1 MQLRNLASN
10 KEIAR
15 VFTNDMV
22 QDTGFVRNSL
32 WASSRPYFV
41 NFFSRSLELQASLVL
56 GGRDGSIAV
65 TTKGWYSG
73 EGRLLETVKLYQ
85 GESPLKAASA
95 GRYCAGGGRGSGHGG
110 AELVAGD
117 VGSRLPGRSECL
129 AVVHGAQRLPPGHA
143 GCDGGVWS
151 AGDHDGDPLGGPVG
165 LAGAMGHAQPDGTGV
180 AGVEGRGGG
189 RGAGAW
195 LGTTQRAVD
204 RWLKRHDGELEA
216 RCFEGRKSVRDR
228 PASHYLELERSGQVE
243 EWKQAL
249 AQHEPLAGWAT
260 GPGGCGKTTLAIML
274 ARHARAM
281 AGAIPVRPVLI
292 EEDWGKDLIEHVAR
306 LLNVDDRRPTAMMVK
321 KLGRTGRL
329 VLLLDGLSERRI
341 ENAVDQVKDLVS
353 GEVFRHVVVTSRS
366 LPPDG
371 DWFQT
376 LSLGPVPPDRFDDFL
391 SKYGIGDDRRKRA
404 VAEVGE
410 LSGGQPVRALFLKL
424 AADQLLKGQDL
435 PGSYDG
441 LVREFVVG
449 SRPKGK
455 DALREGSFL
464 LAAGIVAYRC
474 VVDEETIGPR
484 LIAENVLRA
493 ALGEKAAAEPF
504 LADEGKELNSV
515 AVLDQLIGCGLLQRS
530 VEVIRTLIGFSED
543 PIAEYLA
550 AMFLVEAEDRRIL
563 ANLRRRKAWK
573 DSGLAEAVE
582 RVEATHKPGQSMPT
596 GSS

>member
-1 MQLRNLASN
+1 MAAVTGERNWLRETWAAVS
-10 KEIAR
+10 R
-15 VFTNDMV
+15 
-22 QDTGFVRNSL
+22 GVRNAWQWYTGLNAFLQATLGATAAYGLLVITMVTLWVVRPDLLAQWAMPSL
-32 WASSRPYFV
+32 TAPESPGWKGVA
-41 NFFSRSLELQASLVL
+41 EAASLV
-56 GGRDGSIAV
+56 R
-65 TTKGWYSG
+65 
-73 EGRLLETVKLYQ
+73 
-85 GESPLKAASA
+85 
-95 GRYCAGGGRGSGHGG
+95 
-110 AELVAGD
+110 
-117 VGSRLPGRSECL
+117 
-129 AVVHGAQRLPPGHA
+129 
-143 GCDGGVWS
+143 
-151 AGDHDGDPLGGPVG
+151 
-165 LAGAMGHAQPDGTGV
+165 
-180 AGVEGRGGG
+180 
-189 RGAGAW
+189 W
-195 LGTTQRAVD
+195 LGTTQRALD

-228 PASHYLELERSGQVE
+228 PASHYLELERSEQVE
-243 EWKQAL
+243 VWKQAL
-249 AQHEPLAGWAT
+249 ARHEPLAGWAT

-292 EEDWGKDLIEHVAR
+292 EEDWVKDLIEHVAR

-371 DWFQT
+371 DWFQP

-404 VAEVGE
+404 VAEVGK

-424 AADQLLKGQDL
+424 AADQLLKGQNL

-441 LVREFVVG
+441 LVRAFVVG

-455 DALREGSFL
+455 DTIREGSFL

-563 ANLRRRKAWK
+563 ANLHRRKAWK

-582 RVEATHKPGQSMPT
+582 RVEAARKPGQSMPT